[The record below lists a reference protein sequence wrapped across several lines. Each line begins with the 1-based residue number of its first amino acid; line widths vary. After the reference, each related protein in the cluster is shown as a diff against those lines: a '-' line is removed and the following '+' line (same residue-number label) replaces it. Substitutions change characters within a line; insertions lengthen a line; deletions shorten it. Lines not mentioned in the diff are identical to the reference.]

1 MSLKLGARGQSLHR
15 SALTLPGPV
24 LGKLRFYKGWPPMG
38 KEERKGNSDRMTEV
52 MDFGT

>member
-24 LGKLRFYKGWPPMG
+24 LGPLRNQRAGPYVTLYCTAFILPGSWG
-38 KEERKGNSDRMTEV
+38 RDVS
-52 MDFGT
+52 